1 MMPETATRRRRRLSK
16 DEQLS
21 VFRRDG
27 WLCCWC
33 KKPVIFGPT
42 MRLLE
47 MEVRN
52 AGYSAPLAHYHGHWT
67 RHGAPLLD
75 ELGGVLDHVEA
86 FVAGGPCNPD
96 NLATSCAKCNGRK
109 GAETLEKWNGHPKRK
124 PIKGKYG
131 EPQNWDGLTVLFVV
145 LAERNLANLTTTERD
160 WLRAI
165 KSHAG

>member
-1 MMPETATRRRRRLSK
+1 
-16 DEQLS
+16 
-21 VFRRDG
+21 
-27 WLCCWC
+27 
-33 KKPVIFGPT
+33 

-52 AGYSAPLAHYHGHWT
+52 AGYSAPLAYYHAHWT

-86 FVAGGPCNPD
+86 FVAGGPCDPE
-96 NLATSCAKCNGRK
+96 NLVTSCAKCNGRK
-109 GAETLEKWNGHPKRK
+109 SAAPLEVWNGRPKSS

-145 LAERNLANLTTTERD
+145 LAERNTKNLTPVERD
-160 WLRAI
+160 WLKAI
-165 KSHAG
+165 KNHAG